1 MPTVTPLD
9 DLLRRADR
17 ADRVLHVEQMP
28 AREGETTSWPEWV
41 DPELLT
47 ALSTRG
53 ITAPWLH
60 QTETAEAAQRG
71 EHVVV
76 ATGTA
81 SGKSL
86 GYLMPMLTAILDGQR
101 APNGRGATAIY
112 LAPTKA
118 LAHDQLAAIEE
129 LDVHIR
135 AAAYDGD
142 TPREERKWVRT
153 HANLIVT
160 NPDLLHYSMLPSH
173 EAWASFLRALRFVVV
188 DEAHI
193 YRGIFG
199 SHVALVLRR
208 LRRQAT

>member
-1 MPTVTPLD
+1 
-9 DLLRRADR
+9 
-17 ADRVLHVEQMP
+17 MP

-86 GYLMPMLTAILDGQR
+86 GYLMP
-101 APNGRGATAIY
+101 
-112 LAPTKA
+112 
-118 LAHDQLAAIEE
+118 
-129 LDVHIR
+129 
-135 AAAYDGD
+135 
-142 TPREERKWVRT
+142 
-153 HANLIVT
+153 
-160 NPDLLHYSMLPSH
+160 
-173 EAWASFLRALRFVVV
+173 
-188 DEAHI
+188 
-193 YRGIFG
+193 
-199 SHVALVLRR
+199 
-208 LRRQAT
+208 